1 MNITEKELEKVR
13 EQQTKIAEIKQ
24 DLGTLEMQKHE
35 ILHVLVDINKE
46 VNDTKKLLEEKYGR
60 VNINLNDGSYTDI
73 EEVPS
78 E

>member
-1 MNITEKELEKVR
+1 MNITEEELEEVR

>member
-1 MNITEKELEKVR
+1 MNITKKELEKVR

>member
-1 MNITEKELEKVR
+1 MNITEKELEEVR

-46 VNDTKKLLEEKYGR
+46 VNDTKKALEEKYGR
-60 VNINLNDGSYTDI
+60 VNINLDDGSYADI
-73 EEVPS
+73 KEIPS

>member
-1 MNITEKELEKVR
+1 MNITEKELEEVR
-13 EQQTKIAEIKQ
+13 GQQTKIAEIKQ

-60 VNINLNDGSYTDI
+60 VNINLDDGSYTDI

>member
-1 MNITEKELEKVR
+1 MNITEEELEEVR

-46 VNDTKKLLEEKYGR
+46 VNDTKKSLEEKYGR

>member
-1 MNITEKELEKVR
+1 MNITEKELEEVR

-46 VNDTKKLLEEKYGR
+46 VNDTKKSLEEKYGR

-73 EEVPS
+73 KEVPS

>member
-1 MNITEKELEKVR
+1 MNITEKELEEVR

>member
-24 DLGTLEMQKHE
+24 DLGMLEMQKHE

-46 VNDTKKLLEEKYGR
+46 VNDTKKSLEEKYGR
-60 VNINLNDGSYTDI
+60 VNINLDDGSYTDI
-73 EEVPS
+73 EEIPS

>member
-1 MNITEKELEKVR
+1 MNITEKELEEVR

-46 VNDTKKLLEEKYGR
+46 VNDTKKSLEEKYGR
-60 VNINLNDGSYTDI
+60 VNINLDDGSYTDI
-73 EEVPS
+73 EEIPS

>member
-1 MNITEKELEKVR
+1 MNITEKELKEVR

-60 VNINLNDGSYTDI
+60 VNINLDDGSYTDI
-73 EEVPS
+73 EEIPS

>member
-1 MNITEKELEKVR
+1 MNITEKELEEVR

-46 VNDTKKLLEEKYGR
+46 VNDTKKSLEEKYGR
-60 VNINLNDGSYTDI
+60 VNINLDDGSYTDI

>member
-1 MNITEKELEKVR
+1 MNITEKELEVVR

-35 ILHVLVDINKE
+35 ILHVWVDINKE
-46 VNDTKKLLEEKYGR
+46 VDDTKKLLEKKYGR
-60 VNINLNDGSYTDI
+60 VNINLDDGSYTDI
-73 EEVPS
+73 EESPS

>member
-1 MNITEKELEKVR
+1 MNITEKELEEVR

-46 VNDTKKLLEEKYGR
+46 VNDTKKSLEEKYGR

>member
-1 MNITEKELEKVR
+1 MNITEKELEEVR

-35 ILHVLVDINKE
+35 ILHVLADINKE
-46 VNDTKKLLEEKYGR
+46 VNDTKKSLEEKYGR

>member
-1 MNITEKELEKVR
+1 MNITEKELEEVR

-60 VNINLNDGSYTDI
+60 VNINLDDGSYTDI
-73 EEVPS
+73 EEIPS
-78 E
+78 K

>member
-1 MNITEKELEKVR
+1 MNITEKELEEVR

-60 VNINLNDGSYTDI
+60 VNINLDDGSYTDI

-78 E
+78 K

>member
-1 MNITEKELEKVR
+1 MNITEKELKEVR

-46 VNDTKKLLEEKYGR
+46 VNDTKKILEEKYGR
-60 VNINLNDGSYTDI
+60 VNINLDDGSYTDI
-73 EEVPS
+73 EEIPS

>member
-1 MNITEKELEKVR
+1 MNITEKELEEVR
-13 EQQTKIAEIKQ
+13 GQQTKIAEIKQ

-60 VNINLNDGSYTDI
+60 VNINLDDGSYTDI
-73 EEVPS
+73 EEIPS

>member
-1 MNITEKELEKVR
+1 MNITEKELEEVR

-60 VNINLNDGSYTDI
+60 VNINLDDGSYTDI

>member
-1 MNITEKELEKVR
+1 MNITEKELEEVR

-24 DLGTLEMQKHE
+24 DLGTLEMHE

-46 VNDTKKLLEEKYGR
+46 VNDTKKSLEEKYGR
-60 VNINLNDGSYTDI
+60 VNINLDDGSYTDI
-73 EEVPS
+73 EESPS

>member
-1 MNITEKELEKVR
+1 MNITEKELEEVR

-60 VNINLNDGSYTDI
+60 VNINLDDGSYTDI
-73 EEVPS
+73 EEIPS

>member
-1 MNITEKELEKVR
+1 MNITEKELEEVR

-60 VNINLNDGSYTDI
+60 VNINLDDGSYTDI
-73 EEVPS
+73 EESPS
-78 E
+78 K

>member
-1 MNITEKELEKVR
+1 MNITKKELEKVR

-46 VNDTKKLLEEKYGR
+46 VNDTKKLLEKKYGR
-60 VNINLNDGSYTDI
+60 VNINLDDGSYTDI
-73 EEVPS
+73 EESPS

>member
-1 MNITEKELEKVR
+1 MNITEKELEEVR
-13 EQQTKIAEIKQ
+13 GQQTKIAEIKQ

-60 VNINLNDGSYTDI
+60 VNINLDDGSYTDI
-73 EEVPS
+73 EEIPS
-78 E
+78 K